1 MPYQKQP
8 KHPQVVSVWV
18 SPLFRSRLSSNLSQ
32 NIDVYLL
39 FYVNIGF
46 LEILLDILRRI
57 LEY

>member
-18 SPLFRSRLSSNLSQ
+18 SHLFRSQLSSNLSQ

-46 LEILLDILRRI
+46 LEILLHIPRRI
-57 LEY
+57 LE

>member
-18 SPLFRSRLSSNLSQ
+18 SHLFRSRLSSNLSQ

-46 LEILLDILRRI
+46 LEILLDIPRRI